1 MGKRLGLIGVLVVV
15 AGIVAS
21 GALFTVSETEQVIVV
36 QFGEPKQVIQE
47 PGLNV
52 KIPFIQEVRRY
63 ERRILEVDPP
73 VEQVILAD
81 QRRLDVD
88 AFVRY
93 QITDPLRFFQS
104 VTNENGARARIST
117 VTNAA
122 LRRVLGNQ
130 TQLAVLSGERADIMR
145 QIQDEVE
152 ALTEQSFGVN
162 IIDVRVGRA
171 DVPQDTVQSVYDRM
185 ASERQREAAEF
196 RAQGEEQAQQIR
208 ARADR
213 EVTVLLAEAEW
224 QAQIL
229 RGQGDAEAIRI
240 LADAYGQDE
249 SFFGFFRTL
258 QAYRN
263 SIGDQDT
270 TMVLAPEGEF
280 FRFFHNLDG
289 SVITALGLDRAAP
302 SGDAADQVGMG
313 GPADDAATVAGD
325 DATPAQVARPVAGDG
340 ETAASPAPQPGTAGG
355 DAN

>member
-1 MGKRLGLIGVLVVV
+1 MGKRLGILGIVVIV
-15 AGIVAS
+15 AGILAS
-21 GALFTVSETEQVIVV
+21 GALFTVSETEQAIVV
-36 QFGEPKQVIQE
+36 QFGEPKQVVQE
-47 PGLNV
+47 PGLNLKV
-52 KIPFIQEVRRY
+52 PFIQEVRRY

-152 ALTEQSFGVN
+152 ALTETAFGVD
-162 IIDVRVGRA
+162 IIDVRLGRA

-213 EVTVLLAEAEW
+213 EVTVLLAEAER

-240 LADAYGQDE
+240 LAEAYGQDE
-249 SFFGFFRTL
+249 EFFGFFRTL
-258 QAYRN
+258 QAYRT
-263 SIGDQDT
+263 SIGDDDT

-280 FRFFHNLDG
+280 FRFFHNIDG
-289 SVITALGLDRAAP
+289 SAIAALGGGGTPPAGEEEDQV
-302 SGDAADQVGMG
+302 GDAAPTA
-313 GPADDAATVAGD
+313 PAEAP
-325 DATPAQVARPVAGDG
+325 PAQLAQPAEAEAEGTPVPAE
-340 ETAASPAPQPGTAGG
+340 ETSATNGTV
-355 DAN
+355 N